1 MDIEWRVRPEV
12 LGARLKAARVSANL
26 SQEALAQTLGLAR
39 TTVVAIEAGKRRV
52 SPEELRAFAERL
64 DVRESELLSAGT
76 DSLDMA
82 LKFRSVTIPQSDT
95 HKAAVTTLLNHL
107 AAASVE
113 LETLLGQ
120 PPSRGDTPVVSLS
133 RHAPIE
139 QQAEDASLVLRQR
152 LGIGL
157 GPIADV
163 IGFIELD
170 LGVRVFERPLPSDI
184 SGACA
189 YDEDVG
195 SFILTNSKHPASRR
209 RLTALHELCHSLL
222 RRAGVVVHTTAD
234 EYSDREER
242 FCDAFAR
249 AFLMPAATV
258 RRKASELTE
267 LTGRFTVRE
276 LLLMANY
283 FHASTEAMTRRMEGL
298 GLLPRGTFEALKERG
313 LGNRHAEVV
322 RAEIGGVQ
330 NESTFTPRTLLLAAA
345 AYRRKLLS
353 EQQIAQK
360 LCLDLLAVREV
371 LETVDGGEGEA
382 LELAL

>member
-1 MDIEWRVRPEV
+1 MDIELRVRPDI
-12 LGARLKAARVSANL
+12 LGARLKAARVSASL

-39 TTVVAIEAGKRRV
+39 TTVVAIEAGKRKV
-52 SPEELRAFAERL
+52 SLEELRAFAEQL

-82 LKFRSVTIPQSDT
+82 LKFRSVAAPQTDT
-95 HKAAVTTLLNHL
+95 HKATVTALLNHL
-107 AAASVE
+107 AAAAVE
-113 LETLLGQ
+113 LEGLLGR
-120 PPSRGDTPVVSLS
+120 PVSRHDMPVVSLS

-139 QQAEDASLVLRQR
+139 QQAEDASLALRQR

-157 GPIADV
+157 APIADV

-170 LGVRVFERPLPSDI
+170 LGVRVFERPLPSNI

-189 YDEDVG
+189 YDEEVG
-195 SFILTNSKHPASRR
+195 AFILTNSKHPASRR

-222 RRAGVVVHTTAD
+222 RRAGVAVHTMDD
-234 EYSDREER
+234 EHGDREER

-258 RRKASELTE
+258 RRKASELME
-267 LTGRFTVRE
+267 LSGGFTVRE
-276 LLLMANY
+276 LLLMAIY

-298 GLLPRGTFEALKERG
+298 GLLPRGTFEALKDRG

-322 RAEIGGVQ
+322 RAEVKGEQ

-345 AYRRKLLS
+345 AYRRNLLS
-353 EQQIAQK
+353 EEQIAQK
-360 LCLDLLAVREV
+360 LCLDLLAVREA
-371 LETVDGGEGEA
+371 LETIDGGEGEA